1 MACSH
6 DTDGDGNCGQPACP
20 ECGAGRSVEPPAA
33 ALEGIEAVQGIVPT
47 GNALIFTA
55 NGVDRL
61 RQPGEQAG
69 TPVDRFLA
77 MSPQARWALKKA
89 MIFTLEAAAARSDEE
104 LLAIVGFGESSLVK
118 LRAWQEDPSVI
129 QAGVRATAPDPREDR
144 IFGLYACLRGAGH
157 TKEKARELAVA
168 EVDALSKHLRG
179 EQ

>member
-1 MACSH
+1 M
-6 DTDGDGNCGQPACP
+6 
-20 ECGAGRSVEPPAA
+20 GRLDELDEVERALVEPPEAA
-33 ALEGIEAVQGIVPT
+33 REGIEVIYATMPSESDPSGQVT
-47 GNALIFTA
+47 
-55 NGVDRL
+55 L
-61 RQPGEQAG
+61 RAELRDG

-89 MIFTLEAAAARSDEE
+89 MIFTLEAAAARSDDE

-129 QAGVRATAPDPREDR
+129 QAGVRAQVPDPREDR

-168 EVDALSKHLRG
+168 EVDALAAHLRG
-179 EQ
+179 GA